1 MLLSRLNKKFHFSS
15 EVGCCVFSLIV
26 EGAHLQAKTLPV
38 ATVKTAPYT
47 PGPSDSYPTQPPFQP
62 SYKPFLGSRKK
73 DEIDVK
79 VVKTAMTK
87 LPNGSQI

>member
-15 EVGCCVFSLIV
+15 EVGRCVFSLIV

-47 PGPSDSYPTQPPFQP
+47 PGPSDSYPTQPPSQP

-79 VVKTAMTK
+79 VVKSAMTK